1 MASASLAM
9 KRAPWNDEGWFAVP
23 AQTLLTRGYMG
34 SPIVHP
40 RGTWLTGELTGIR
53 THTYWLMP
61 GYLLFEAGWYRIFG
75 FGIFQMRAIPVFS
88 GLVVIWAWA
97 FIVWRISRNR
107 TAAWLTAALLALDIT
122 FLYTATDGRPDMTT
136 FALGSLGLSAYLC
149 LRERSLTLAL
159 FLANAFIGA
168 AMYCHPNGMIC
179 AFLLALFVGC
189 YDRHRL
195 RWKDALSLTAYLVFA
210 GAWLIYILDR
220 PDYFLAQ
227 FRANAASPMVD
238 RTSGIRHPLNG
249 VVEEVTGRYLE
260 HFGGSSVWAQLP
272 RQTRIIPFLYWGCVT
287 YLLCQAAAR
296 KNRGAAL
303 IGALAVATFLFM
315 SVFVSRK
322 GASYLVSIMP
332 LYAACGALALRPEPG
347 RFGRIPVVLLT
358 ALTVVNGLALVGAL
372 SRDAYRDGYLP
383 VVSYLES
390 HATRETPINGNPG
403 LIFAMPDYR
412 ITDDSRLHDPADYI
426 VVDRW
431 YLFDWRFCHPTY
443 EPATAVEVARKLTDY
458 RTVFETNGWSILQRF
473 PRVTAH

>member
-1 MASASLAM
+1 MTEFMTWLRRRRLEALCIALISAGYLMASASLAM

-75 FGIFQMRAIPVFS
+75 FGIFQMRAIPVCS

-97 FIVWRISRNR
+97 FIIWRISRNR

-149 LRERSLTLAL
+149 LRERNLTLAL
-159 FLANAFIGA
+159 FLANALIGA

-179 AFLLALFVGC
+179 AFLLALFVAR

-227 FRANAASPMVD
+227 FTANAASPMVD

-260 HFGGSSVWAQLP
+260 HFGEARYGPSFHARPGSS
-272 RQTRIIPFLYWGCVT
+272 RSSTG
-287 YLLCQAAAR
+287 
-296 KNRGAAL
+296 
-303 IGALAVATFLFM
+303 
-315 SVFVSRK
+315 
-322 GASYLVSIMP
+322 
-332 LYAACGALALRPEPG
+332 
-347 RFGRIPVVLLT
+347 
-358 ALTVVNGLALVGAL
+358 
-372 SRDAYRDGYLP
+372 DA
-383 VVSYLES
+383 
-390 HATRETPINGNPG
+390 
-403 LIFAMPDYR
+403 
-412 ITDDSRLHDPADYI
+412 
-426 VVDRW
+426 
-431 YLFDWRFCHPTY
+431 
-443 EPATAVEVARKLTDY
+443 
-458 RTVFETNGWSILQRF
+458 
-473 PRVTAH
+473 